1 MQSHTPLCLYLITG
15 SITGDIFP
23 DNGAKGGEPGEA
35 ELEGRGWG

>member
-35 ELEGRGWG
+35 ELEG